1 MVVVASQI
9 GAEQPHPKLDLFA
22 IRIAVVN
29 SMLNPLACAALCKPY
44 RNGIVYHFKVFR
56 SWFGYEK
63 PDKNL
68 WSKCDHDLGN

>member
-9 GAEQPHPKLDLFA
+9 GAEQPHRNLDLFA

-44 RNGIVYHFKVFR
+44 RRGIVYYFKLFL
-56 SWFGYEK
+56 SCFGFEK
-63 PDKNL
+63 PEENV
-68 WSKCDHDLGN
+68 WGE